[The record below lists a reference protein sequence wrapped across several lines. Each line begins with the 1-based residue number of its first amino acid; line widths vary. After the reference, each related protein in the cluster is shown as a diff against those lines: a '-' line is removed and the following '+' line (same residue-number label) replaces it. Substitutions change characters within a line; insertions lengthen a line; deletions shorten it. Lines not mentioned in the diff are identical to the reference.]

1 MMKRYY
7 ICLLAVLLLACSEE
21 VTVSTSYQEENLPIQ
36 IASTYPVA
44 GVNTRA
50 AIENGFLADDAV
62 GIFVVDYDKGGNP
75 GALALNGNRGN
86 NVKFTYD
93 GSKWTANYQMYW
105 ADGHTPAD
113 FYGYYPFDQS
123 MQSVTDYS
131 FAVSRRQDS
140 DATTTGSDGY
150 EASDLLWAK
159 TENVSPTTET
169 INLQYK
175 HLMAGVTVTLEMG
188 TGFETSEWV
197 GLDKTVQI
205 ENTILGGSVDLSKG
219 TTTVSGDA
227 KSVAITPLLY
237 NNTWRAVVFP
247 QTVAAKKVIASVTVD
262 GQTYQLKKDASVTYQ
277 SGKMHNITITVNK
290 RTDSGK
296 YEFVLSADDV
306 VAWLDDPTLHD
317 GLVRQYTIVT
327 LKEAGTLKE
336 EIDKLCYE
344 YDKLNSLKING
355 PMNADDRMFIKENLM
370 ALRDVN
376 MFNVQMEDGY
386 LDGFENHEF
395 LQHFVF
401 PAKGIRVIGENA
413 FYSCRLMGAL
423 DIPEGVEVIKQWAFA
438 GPFPLDF
445 TGELSNYDQSNLHGS
460 LTLPSTLKRIEAAAF
475 AFNRFSGELRLPEG
489 IEYIDPEY
497 YYVFQGSDFEGSIYL
512 PESLTTLPHMEF
524 PKMTGTIVIPPA
536 ITEIPN
542 NCFEKIGCTQVEF
555 HDGVTK
561 IGGSAFVGSQLT
573 GELVL
578 PPNLKNIG
586 GCAFGGTRISKVIFP
601 DALRTMDNGGNLE
614 EGVFSNCSYLTGTV
628 ELPRNVARIPA
639 ACFRNCIA
647 ITGIV
652 IPEGVDIIDEIAFEN
667 CYNINSIVCQDEEPP
682 VIRNNA
688 FLGVPKDNFTVEVPK
703 GCVEKYREAEG
714 WKEFKRIAE
723 YSNFVC
729 RPMQANALNTAHTE
743 TLVLNAD
750 GAWQVDRCP
759 DWVTLSKTS
768 GTGKAELTLTFKQ
781 MAHGSGNRTD
791 SIIFKMTSENYRTFC
806 VVSQYDY
813 EQEEDSYIALQTH
826 SKGRGIDVVF
836 IGDGYDG
843 EDISNGNYLSLVR
856 QQTEHFFD
864 LEPYKSHRNYFNVY
878 VTFPLSQEKGV
889 NTMNTYVNNHF
900 GTLYGFDGQ
909 ICTSNQLLCEVDKV
923 RNYAVAHTPI
933 TKDNLGRS
941 LIILVPNSNA
951 YSGAT
956 YIEWYGS
963 PISICP
969 PSSRA
974 YPQDTRGVIQ
984 HEAGGHGFGRLG
996 DEEIVF
1002 CHGWPCASVKAEI
1015 VSKQQ
1020 EGWFANLSINSGL
1033 HSVPWADFVF
1043 DTRYSDEVDVFEG
1056 GFGYGRGIFR
1066 PEQNS
1071 CMNYGIPYY
1080 NAPSRLSIMRRIF
1093 DYAGEGFSMDYFY
1106 AHDSKAWGASSKTR
1120 AAGEAF
1126 GGSSYAGS
1134 NQHRMP
1140 ISVDGKKMGNSVRNI
1155 LNKIKNKNK

>member
-1 MMKRYY
+1 MMKRYLRKLSIIHY
-7 ICLLAVLLLACSEE
+7 PLFISAVLLVACSEDITTQ
-21 VTVSTSYQEENLPIQ
+21 TVMVEEGMPIN

-44 GVNTRA
+44 SNTRA
-50 AIENGFLADDAV
+50 AIDNGFVADDAV
-62 GIFVVDYDKGGNP
+62 GIFVVDYDKEGNP
-75 GALALNGNRGN
+75 GTLALNGNRGN
-86 NVKFTYD
+86 NVKFAYD
-93 GSKWTANYQMYW
+93 GSQWTANYQMYW
-105 ADGHTPAD
+105 AAGHTPAD

-123 MQSVTDYS
+123 MQSVTEYT

-140 DATTTGSDGY
+140 DATTTGSAGY

-188 TGFETSEWV
+188 TGFETSEWA

-219 TTTVSGDA
+219 TTTVSDDA

-262 GQTYQLKKDASVTYQ
+262 NQIYQLKKDASVTYQ

-290 RTDSGK
+290 RTDTGD
-296 YEFVLSADDV
+296 YEFVLTADDI
-306 VAWLDDPTLHD
+306 VAWVDDPQLHD
-317 GLVRQYTIVT
+317 GLVRQYTIIT
-327 LKEAGTLKE
+327 LKEAGTLKAE
-336 EIDKLCYE
+336 VDKVCRDYGL
-344 YDKLNSLKING
+344 LRNLKVAG
-355 PMNADDRMFIKENLM
+355 PMNADDRSFIQGNLK
-370 ALRDVN
+370 ALQNVN
-376 MFNVQMEDGY
+376 MLEVEMEDGI
-386 LDGFENHEF
+386 LNGFYMLTQ

-401 PAKGIRVIGENA
+401 PAKGIWKIDYHAFEGCALIG
-413 FYSCRLMGAL
+413 SLT
-423 DIPEGVEVIKQWAFA
+423 IPEGVTELRQCAFW
-438 GPFPLDF
+438 GNKLRG
-445 TGELSNYDQSNLHGS
+445 T
-460 LTLPSTLKRIEAAAF
+460 LTLPSTLKIMEEAF
-475 AFNRFSGELRLPEG
+475 YGNELSGELLLPDGLE
-489 IEYIDPEY
+489 EIDGPRGK
-497 YYVFQGSDFEGSIYL
+497 FSG
-512 PESLTTLPHMEF
+512 TLHF
-524 PKMTGTIVIPPA
+524 PSSVKKVTGLWDYGEVTGTLVIPRCM
-536 ITEIPN
+536 TEVDG
-542 NCFEKIGCTQVEF
+542 FRDIGCSQVEF
-555 HDGVTK
+555 HDGVK
-561 IGGSAFVGSQLT
+561 EIKEIAFRSVPLS

-578 PPNLKNIG
+578 PSNLTKLGVCSFQNTKISHVV
-586 GCAFGGTRISKVIFP
+586 FNDRLRIV
-601 DALRTMDNGGNLE
+601 DNGAF
-614 EGVFSNCSYLTGTV
+614 EGCKYLTGTQRFAENV
-628 ELPRNVARIPA
+628 PRVSAE
-639 ACFRNCIA
+639 CFRGCSA
-647 ITGIV
+647 LTGIV
-652 IPEGVDIIDEIAFEN
+652 LPKNVELIEDKAFYE
-667 CYNINSIVCQDEEPP
+667 CYSLNSIVSENPEPP
-682 VIRNNA
+682 VVRGDA

-703 GCVEKYREAEG
+703 GSVEKYREAPG

-729 RPMQANALNTAHTE
+729 RPMQANALNNAHTE
-743 TLVLNAD
+743 KLVLNAD

-759 DWVTLSKTS
+759 EWVTLSKTS

-781 MAHGSGNRTD
+781 MAHGSGNRSD
-791 SIIFKMTSENYRTFC
+791 SIIFKMPSENYRTFC

-843 EDISNGNYLSLVR
+843 EDISNGNYLNLVK

-864 LEPYKSHRNYFNVY
+864 LEPYKSHRDYFNVY

-889 NTMNTYVNNHF
+889 NTMNTYVDNHF
-900 GTLYGFDGQ
+900 GTLYGYDGQ
-909 ICTSNQLLCEVDKV
+909 MCTSNQLLTEVDEV
-923 RNYAVAHTPI
+923 RDYAVAHSPL
-933 TKDNLGRS
+933 KQDDLWRS
-941 LIILVPNSNA
+941 LIILVPNSDA
-951 YSGAT
+951 YSGVT
-956 YIEWYGS
+956 YYEWYGS

-969 PSSRA
+969 ASNRP

-996 DEEIVF
+996 DEEIIYSA
-1002 CHGWPCASVKAEI
+1002 WAPASVKGLIEE
-1015 VSKQQ
+1015 KHGNG
-1020 EGWFANLSINSGL
+1020 EYANLATTSGL
-1033 HSVPWADFVF
+1033 HSVPWADFIF
-1043 DTRYSDEVDVFEG
+1043 DIRYSDYVDVYEG
-1056 GFGYGRGIFR
+1056 GCSYMRGIFR

-1093 DYAGEGFSMDYFY
+1093 NYAGEEFSMEYFY

-1140 ISVDGKKMGNSVRNI
+1140 ISVDGKKMGTSVRNI